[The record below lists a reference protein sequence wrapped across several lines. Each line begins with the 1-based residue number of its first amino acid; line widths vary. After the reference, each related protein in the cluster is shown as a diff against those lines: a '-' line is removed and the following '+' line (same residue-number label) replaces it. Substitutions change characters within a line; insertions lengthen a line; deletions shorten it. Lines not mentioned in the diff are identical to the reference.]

1 MVFNKLCVPH
11 LKEAGVEFKPGSHNN
26 YVMRIGYL
34 LNEYGI
40 PLDSAV
46 TWAAGKFGADY
57 PQTANI
63 IANCYAA
70 QPDEFGKAASL
81 VQRLNVGYKPSP
93 DESGYASVLEIE
105 EFLSRVVE
113 TRRNLIRERLEYRVK
128 DKSFGLT
135 LRCVSPFTVD
145 LLPSLPGADSA
156 EPSATEVRQNCD
168 SGADGGVTEVCQD
181 CNNMADRGTAE
192 VFQNR
197 NDSDADESR
206 FEPLT
211 DIVAKSLWVRMSH
224 ERKVKLTDIYNVLES
239 DFSTPYNPIFEYLK
253 SLRAWTPGQP
263 DYIAELAATVTVK
276 GDESE
281 QQRFAEYLK
290 KWLVGMVAGWLDS
303 DVVNH
308 EILVFI
314 GGQGCNKSTW
324 FNYLLPV
331 VLKEYYCVKI
341 DSTNLDKDATLLLSQ
356 SALIN
361 LEEVD
366 VMTGHIAN
374 YFKGSTTVTNTFVRS
389 PYARYPEW
397 REHISSYCAT
407 GNNTQF
413 LTEEVSRRWLPFMVE
428 KIVSPRD
435 FPFNHDGFFSQ
446 ALYLYRSGFRYW
458 FNAEEIEV
466 VSRHNRDFQTPS
478 LEEELISCCF
488 RKPGPEEIGQF
499 FPTSLILKYIADNI
513 GSKLS
518 PIKVGMAM
526 QRLGFERKR
535 IEGIKGWIC
544 IPLSAEEIIDNRKR
558 MALHA
563 EDC

>member
-1 MVFNKLCVPH
+1 
-11 LKEAGVEFKPGSHNN
+11 
-26 YVMRIGYL
+26 
-34 LNEYGI
+34 
-40 PLDSAV
+40 
-46 TWAAGKFGADY
+46 
-57 PQTANI
+57 
-63 IANCYAA
+63 
-70 QPDEFGKAASL
+70 
-81 VQRLNVGYKPSP
+81 
-93 DESGYASVLEIE
+93 
-105 EFLSRVVE
+105 
-113 TRRNLIRERLEYRVK
+113 
-128 DKSFGLT
+128 
-135 LRCVSPFTVD
+135 
-145 LLPSLPGADSA
+145 
-156 EPSATEVRQNCD
+156 
-168 SGADGGVTEVCQD
+168 
-181 CNNMADRGTAE
+181 
-192 VFQNR
+192 
-197 NDSDADESR
+197 
-206 FEPLT
+206 
-211 DIVAKSLWVRMSH
+211 MSH

-413 LTEEVSRRWLPFMVE
+413 LTEEVSRRWLPFMIE

-435 FPFNHDGFFSQ
+435 YPFNHDGFFSQ